1 MNWKKQDGCVYFMKH
16 VGLDPIKVGY
26 STNNSP
32 KKRLD
37 QFKVY
42 APFGVELVCFERSS
56 MALIAEQIIHEK
68 FADKR
73 LCGEWFSL
81 TQEDIDY
88 SIDLI
93 IKLEELHK

>member
-1 MNWKKQDGCVYFMKH
+1 MYWKKQDGCVYFMKH

-26 STNNSP
+26 STNNTP
-32 KKRLD
+32 TKRLA

-42 APFGVELVCFERSS
+42 APYGVELICYERSS
-56 MALIAEQIIHEK
+56 MALDAEQIIHEK

-73 LCGEWFSL
+73 LVGEWFSL

-88 SIDLI
+88 CIELI
-93 IKLEELHK
+93 KKLEKLHK